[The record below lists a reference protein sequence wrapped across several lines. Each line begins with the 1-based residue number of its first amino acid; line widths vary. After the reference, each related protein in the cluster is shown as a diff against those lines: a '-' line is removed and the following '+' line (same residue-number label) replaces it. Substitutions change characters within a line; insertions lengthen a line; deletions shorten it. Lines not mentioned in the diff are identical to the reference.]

1 MGRRVFGRLTP
12 IVLVFMT
19 FVPCAGAWTWPVNGP
34 VLQTFSFDPAHPYAA
49 GQHRGIAIGAEAG
62 TPVLAASSGVVTF
75 AGTVPTNGLTLT
87 IQTGEG
93 LAVSL
98 THLGSI
104 GVARDAH
111 VVEGA
116 VVGAVGPSGTPE
128 FATPYVHLGI
138 RTASN
143 DQGYLDPLDFLPVV
157 TAPAPVKEPPAP
169 VKEDPVKEN
178 SVKESP
184 APSSVAPATPAA
196 AAPPAA
202 AASAPA
208 SQPVAVP
215 AAPAAIPAAS
225 VETPATAATAETAE
239 PSESSEPSDGL
250 VVTGSRPRV
259 AASRPAASHAQPLSE
274 PRSLDARI
282 TSPHGHGQ
290 LRHGQLRNGRVQVPK
305 ALAHPTPSVT
315 KPAPGAAAPLRAG
328 RTQTGRPLVA
338 HATPAASSDVTPAAD
353 PASEPDLNLTVAI
366 VALLALAAAAAVGL
380 VVARMIMSPSSE
392 SEGARAELTPAED
405 PGRRRLA
412 VRQRSAAPRARRG
425 SRGPVRHL
433 RAVPPAEGQ
442 RRGDGERDG
451 RARHPGDGVRRPGRR
466 LAA

>member
-12 IVLVFMT
+12 IVLGFLI
-19 FVPCAGAWTWPVNGP
+19 FVPCASAWTWPVNGP

-62 TPVLAASSGVVTF
+62 TPVLAAASGVVTF

-143 DQGYLDPLDFLPVV
+143 DQGYLDPLGFLPVV
-157 TAPAPVKEPPAP
+157 TTPAPVKEAPAPVKENP
-169 VKEDPVKEN
+169 
-178 SVKESP
+178 VKESP
-184 APSSVAPATPAA
+184 VPSSVAPATPAA
-196 AAPPAA
+196 APPAA
-202 AASAPA
+202 AAPA
-208 SQPVAVP
+208 ASPPAARPVAV
-215 AAPAAIPAAS
+215 PAAS
-225 VETPATAATAETAE
+225 VETPATPATAEPAE
-239 PSESSEPSDGL
+239 PVEPVEPSDGL
-250 VVTGSRPRV
+250 VVTRSRPRV
-259 AASRPAASHAQPLSE
+259 AASRPAASNPRPVSE
-274 PRSLDARI
+274 PRSLDARV
-282 TSPHGHGQ
+282 TTPPRHGQ
-290 LRHGQLRNGRVQVPK
+290 LRHGHVQVRN

-315 KPAPGAAAPLRAG
+315 QPAMGAAAPLRAG
-328 RTQTGRPLVA
+328 RKRTGHPLVA
-338 HATPAASSDVTPAAD
+338 QATPAASSGVTPAAH
-353 PASEPDLNLTVAI
+353 PGSERHRSLPVAI
-366 VALLALAAAAAVGL
+366 VALLALAGAAAVCL

-392 SEGARAELTPAED
+392 SEGARAELIPAED

>member
-1 MGRRVFGRLTP
+1 MGRHVFGRLIR
-12 IVLVFMT
+12 IVFLFAV
-19 FVPCAGAWTWPVNGP
+19 FVPCASAWTWPANGP

-49 GQHRGIAIGAEAG
+49 GQHRGIAIGADAG
-62 TPVLAASSGVVTF
+62 TPVLAPASGVVSF

-104 GVARDAH
+104 GVARDGH
-111 VVEGA
+111 VLEGA
-116 VVGAVGPSGTPE
+116 VVGTVGPSGTAE

-143 DQGYLDPLDFLPVV
+143 DQGYLDPLDFLPAV
-157 TAPAPVKEPPAP
+157 TTPAPAKEPPAP
-169 VKEDPVKEN
+169 VTESPAPVKE
-178 SVKESP
+178 S
-184 APSSVAPATPAA
+184 PSSVAPAAPA

-202 AASAPA
+202 APAAPASAP
-208 SQPVAVP
+208 QPVAVP
-215 AAPAAIPAAS
+215 AAPAAVPAAS
-225 VETPATAATAETAE
+225 AETPATPATTE
-239 PSESSEPSDGL
+239 PADPVEPSDGL
-250 VVTGSRPRV
+250 FMTRSRPHV
-259 AASRPAASHAQPLSE
+259 AASQPAASHAQPVVE
-274 PRSLDARI
+274 PRPLDARI
-282 TSPHGHGQ
+282 ATPP
-290 LRHGQLRNGRVQVPK
+290 RHGRVQVRTT
-305 ALAHPTPSVT
+305 LGHSTLSVT
-315 KPAPGAAAPLRAG
+315 RPARGAAGLHRARRPPLSQAR
-328 RTQTGRPLVA
+328 
-338 HATPAASSDVTPAAD
+338 PAASPGVTPAAR
-353 PASEPDLNLTVAI
+353 PASEPHRSVPVAI
-366 VALLALAAAAAVGL
+366 VALLALLALAGAAAVGL
-380 VVARMIMSPSSE
+380 MAARMIMSPSSE
-392 SEGARAELTPAED
+392 SEGARAELIPAED

>member
-12 IVLVFMT
+12 IVFGFLI
-19 FVPCAGAWTWPVNGP
+19 FVPCASAWTWPVNGP
-34 VLQTFSFDPAHPYAA
+34 VLQTFSFDPEHPYAA
-49 GQHRGIAIGAEAG
+49 GQHRGIAIGADAG
-62 TPVLAASSGVVTF
+62 TPVLAAASGVVTF
-75 AGTVPTNGLTLT
+75 AGAVPTNGLTLT

-104 GVARDAH
+104 GVARDAR

-128 FATPYVHLGI
+128 LATPYVHLGI

-169 VKEDPVKEN
+169 APVKEAPVKEAP
-178 SVKESP
+178 VKESP

-196 AAPPAA
+196 VAPPAA
-202 AASAPA
+202 ATPAAPA

-215 AAPAAIPAAS
+215 ATPAAVPAAS
-225 VETPATAATAETAE
+225 VETPATAE
-239 PSESSEPSDGL
+239 PAEPSDGL
-250 VVTGSRPRV
+250 VVTRSRPRV
-259 AASRPAASHAQPLSE
+259 AASQPAASHARPVIE
-274 PRSLDARI
+274 PRSLDARV
-282 TSPHGHGQ
+282 TTPLRHGQ
-290 LRHGQLRNGRVQVPK
+290 LRHGHVQVRK
-305 ALAHPTPSVT
+305 TVAHPTPSLT
-315 KPAPGAAAPLRAG
+315 QPATGTAVPVRAG
-328 RTQTGRPLVA
+328 GKRTGRPLVA
-338 HATPAASSDVTPAAD
+338 HGMPAALHDATPAAH
-353 PASEPDLNLTVAI
+353 PASKPHRNLPVAI
-366 VALLALAAAAAVGL
+366 VALLALAGAAAVGL
-380 VVARMIMSPSSE
+380 VVARMIMSPSSD

>member
-1 MGRRVFGRLTP
+1 
-12 IVLVFMT
+12 VLGFLI
-19 FVPCAGAWTWPVNGP
+19 FVPCASAWTWPVNGP

-49 GQHRGIAIGAEAG
+49 GQHRGIAIGADTG
-62 TPVLAASSGVVTF
+62 TPVLAAASGVVTF

-111 VVEGA
+111 VAEGA

-169 VKEDPVKEN
+169 VKEAPVREAP
-178 SVKESP
+178 VRESP

-202 AASAPA
+202 APAPAPAPA
-208 SQPVAVP
+208 SQSVTVP
-215 AAPAAIPAAS
+215 AAPAAVPEAS
-225 VETPATAATAETAE
+225 VETPAMPATAEPA
-239 PSESSEPSDGL
+239 EPSDGL
-250 VVTGSRPRV
+250 VVTRSRPRV
-259 AASRPAASHAQPLSE
+259 TASQPAASHARPVIE
-274 PRSLDARI
+274 PRSLDARV
-282 TSPHGHGQ
+282 TTPLRHEQ
-290 LRHGQLRNGRVQVPK
+290 LRHGHVQVRK
-305 ALAHPTPSVT
+305 TLAHPTPSVT
-315 KPAPGAAAPLRAG
+315 QPATGAGAPER
-328 RTQTGRPLVA
+328 TGRLLVA
-338 HATPAASSDVTPAAD
+338 QATPASSSDVTPAAH
-353 PASEPDLNLTVAI
+353 PASEPHRSLLVAI
-366 VALLALAAAAAVGL
+366 VALLALAGAAAVGL

-392 SEGARAELTPAED
+392 NEGAHAELTPAED